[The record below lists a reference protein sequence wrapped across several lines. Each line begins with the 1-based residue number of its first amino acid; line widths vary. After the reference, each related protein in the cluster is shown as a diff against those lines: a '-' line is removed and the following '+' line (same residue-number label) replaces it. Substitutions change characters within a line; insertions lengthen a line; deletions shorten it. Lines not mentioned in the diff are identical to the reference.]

1 MDTRRDFLKKAA
13 LFSGATAMGNF
24 FPPVIQK
31 ALSIDPAPGSSFQD
45 AEHIVF
51 LMQENRSFDH
61 IFGSLQGVRGFN
73 DPRAIR
79 LPNDNRVWLQ
89 SNKDG
94 DTFVP
99 FRLNVNNTHAAWMG
113 SLPHGWSDQTDARN
127 EGRHDRWLEVKQAHK
142 KDYAGMPL
150 TLGYG
155 ERADFPF
162 YYSLAD
168 AFTVCDQNFCSSI
181 TGTHPNRNYWMTGSI
196 RENPA
201 DVKSLAHVWNVTNDF
216 TPELNWTTFP
226 ERLEAAGIP
235 WRIYQNE
242 LSLGFG
248 LGGDEEEWLSNFGT
262 NMLEY
267 FKQYNIRLQPGRI
280 ANLQLKKEKV
290 QQLMTQL
297 ETSTDDPGKQKLAAA
312 KKLLAHIEADIA
324 LYTKTAHD
332 QLSESDRALIE
343 KAFTINTNDPHFH
356 ELTKLEYDFDGQQHT
371 LEVPK
376 GDIFHQFRDD
386 VENGRLPAVSWL
398 MSPGN
403 LSDHPS
409 VPWYGP
415 AYVSEVMEIL
425 LKNPEVWKK
434 TIFVLTYD
442 ENDGYFDH
450 VPPFVPPNPYREHS
464 GKVSPG
470 IDPKMDYVTKEQ
482 QTNPS
487 ASADRLREAPLGLGY
502 RVPMVIV
509 SPWTRGGWV
518 CSEVFDHT
526 SSLQFLEN
534 FLKSKTGKPVH
545 EPNITQW
552 RRTIC
557 GDLSSAFRP
566 YNGEAIDKPSFIRKA
581 PFLEHINQGQFKDLP
596 VNFKKLTAEE
606 IAQINADPTQSPFFP
621 KQEKGIRPSCPL
633 PYELLVDGAYNAATN
648 RYAIHFAAATS
659 SFGPASL
666 GAPFYAYA
674 MRSYQSELMRTWNY
688 AVAAGDAL
696 QDEWDVPAFE
706 GGHYHL
712 RVHGPNG
719 FYREFKGDAANPAI
733 SISLTYEQSGNTLTG
748 NIVAKLANTD
758 TVARTVTITDL
769 GYKHGSVSR
778 TIEAGASAAVVLNL
792 SKSHHWYDLEVK
804 VAGFDNWAE
813 RFAGRVETGVAGLT
827 DPLMGGV
834 V

>member
-13 LFSGATAMGNF
+13 LFSGAAAMGNIL
-24 FPPVIQK
+24 PPVIQK
-31 ALSIDPAPGSSFQD
+31 ALAINPAPGSTFHD
-45 AEHIVF
+45 AEHVVF

-73 DPRAIR
+73 DPRAIL
-79 LPNDNRVWLQ
+79 LPNANRVWLQ

-94 DTFVP
+94 DTFAP
-99 FRLNVNNTHAAWMG
+99 FRLDVNDTHAAWMG

-127 EGRHDRWLEVKQAHK
+127 DGRYDRWLEVKQAHK
-142 KDYAGMPL
+142 KDFAAMPL

-168 AFTVCDQNFCSSI
+168 AFTVCDQHFCSSI

-201 DVKSLAHVWNVTNDF
+201 DVTALANVWNVTNDF

-226 ERLEAAGIP
+226 ERLEAAGVS
-235 WRIYQNE
+235 WRVYQNE

-248 LGGDEEEWLSNFGT
+248 LGGDDQEWLSNFGT

-280 ANLQLKKEKV
+280 ANLQSNKEKV
-290 QQLMTQL
+290 QQLITNL
-297 ETSTDDPGKQKLAAA
+297 ETADDDPTKQKLAAA
-312 KKLLAHIEADIA
+312 KKLLAHIDADIA
-324 LYTKTAHD
+324 LYTKTAYD
-332 QLSESDRALIE
+332 QLSESDKALID
-343 KAFTINTNDPHFH
+343 KAFTINTGDPHFH
-356 ELTKLEYDFDGQQHT
+356 DLTKLEYDFGGRQHT
-371 LEVPK
+371 LDVPK
-376 GDIFHQFRDD
+376 GDIFHQFRED
-386 VENGRLPAVSWL
+386 VENGRLPTVSWL
-398 MSPGN
+398 MTPGN
-403 LSDHPS
+403 FSDHPS

-450 VPPFVPPNPYREHS
+450 VPPFVVPNPYREHS
-464 GKVSPG
+464 GKVSSG

-509 SPWTRGGWV
+509 SPWTRGGYV

-526 SSLQFLEN
+526 SSLQFLET
-534 FLKSKTGKPVH
+534 FLHKKTNKPIH

-557 GDLSSAFRP
+557 GDLTSAFRP
-566 YNGEAIDKPSFIRKA
+566 YNGEAIHKPDFIQEGA
-581 PFLEHINQGQFKDLP
+581 LP
-596 VNFKKLTAEE
+596 GAHQPGSVQTTARQLQKIDRGRDRADQCRSRP
-606 IAQINADPTQSPFFP
+606 IAAFPQAGERHSTILPT
-621 KQEKGIRPSCPL
+621 
-633 PYELLVDGAYNAATN
+633 A
-648 RYAIHFAAATS
+648 
-659 SFGPASL
+659 
-666 GAPFYAYA
+666 
-674 MRSYQSELMRTWNY
+674 
-688 AVAAGDAL
+688 
-696 QDEWDVPAFE
+696 
-706 GGHYHL
+706 L
-712 RVHGPNG
+712 RV
-719 FYREFKGDAANPAI
+719 
-733 SISLTYEQSGNTLTG
+733 TG
-748 NIVAKLANTD
+748 RRHI
-758 TVARTVTITDL
+758 
-769 GYKHGSVSR
+769 
-778 TIEAGASAAVVLNL
+778 
-792 SKSHHWYDLEVK
+792 
-804 VAGFDNWAE
+804 
-813 RFAGRVETGVAGLT
+813 
-827 DPLMGGV
+827 
-834 V
+834 

>member
-1 MDTRRDFLKKAA
+1 METRRDFLKKAA
-13 LFSGATAMGNF
+13 LFSGAAAMGNM
-24 FPPVIQK
+24 FPPIIQK
-31 ALSIDPAPGSSFQD
+31 ALAIDPAPGSSFYD
-45 AEHIVF
+45 AEHVVF

-73 DPRAIR
+73 DPRAIW
-79 LPNDNRVWLQ
+79 LPNANRVWLQ

-99 FRLNVNNTHAAWMG
+99 FRLDVKDTKAAWMG

-127 EGRHDRWLEVKQAHK
+127 DGRYDRWLEVKQARR
-142 KDYAGMPL
+142 KDAVGMPL

-181 TGTHPNRNYWMTGSI
+181 TGTHPNRNYWMTGSV
-196 RENPA
+196 REDPG
-201 DVKSLAHVWNVTNDF
+201 DVAALAHVWNVTNDY
-216 TPELNWTTFP
+216 TPELGWTTFP
-226 ERLEAAGIP
+226 ERLEKNGIS
-235 WRIYQNE
+235 WRVYQNE

-248 LGGDEEEWLSNFGT
+248 LGGDDEEWLSNFGT

-267 FKQYNIRLQPGRI
+267 FKQFNIRLQPGRI
-280 ANLQLKKEKV
+280 ANLHAKKEKV
-290 QQLMTQL
+290 QQLIAQL
-297 ETSTDDPGKQKLAAA
+297 ESASDEAGRQKLTAA
-312 KKLLAHIEADIA
+312 KKLLAHIESDITI
-324 LYTKTAHD
+324 YTKAAYD
-332 QLSESDRALIE
+332 QLSETDKTLIE
-343 KAFTINTNDPHFH
+343 KAFAINTADPHFH
-356 ELTKLEYDFDGQQHT
+356 DLTTLEYDFAGQQHK
-371 LEVPK
+371 LDVPK
-376 GDIFHQFRDD
+376 GDIFHQFRED

-403 LSDHPS
+403 FSDHPS
-409 VPWYGP
+409 APWYGP

-450 VPPFVPPNPYREHS
+450 VPPFVVPNPYREHS
-464 GKVSPG
+464 GKVSAG
-470 IDPKMDYVTKEQ
+470 IDPKMDYVTKAQ

-526 SSLQFLEN
+526 SSLQFLET
-534 FLKSKTGKPVH
+534 FLNKKTGKTIR

-566 YNGEAIDKPSFIRKA
+566 YNGEPIGKPEFIEKA
-581 PFLEHINQGQFKDLP
+581 PFLEYINQAQFKEP
-596 VNFKKLTAEE
+596 PGNFKQLSAEE
-606 IAQINADPTQSPFFP
+606 IAVINTDPSRSGLFP
-621 KQEKGIRPSCPL
+621 KQEKGVRPACAL
-633 PYELLVDGAYNAATN
+633 PYELYVDGRYDKTNN
-648 RYAIHFAAATS
+648 RYSLSFKVGNAEFGEKAA
-659 SFGPASL
+659 
-666 GAPFYAYA
+666 GAPFTVYAPGNYRSEV
-674 MRSYQSELMRTWNY
+674 MRSWNY
-688 AVAAGDAL
+688 AVAAGDTL
-696 QDEWDVPAFE
+696 QDEWDLKAFE

-712 RVHGPNG
+712 RVYGPNG
-719 FYREFKGDAANPAI
+719 FYREFRGDAGNPPL
-733 SISLTYEQSGNTLTG
+733 SITLDHERKDGKLTG
-748 NIVAKLANTD
+748 NMVAKLTNNGSTP
-758 TVARTVTITDL
+758 TTVTITDL
-769 GYKHGSVSR
+769 SYNHGSLSR
-778 TIEAGASAAVVLNL
+778 TVAPGASTDTVLNL
-792 SKSHHWYDLEVK
+792 DSSHHWYDLEVK
-804 VAGFDNWAE
+804 VDGFAAYAE
-813 RFAGRVETGVAGLT
+813 RFAGRVETGSTSKT